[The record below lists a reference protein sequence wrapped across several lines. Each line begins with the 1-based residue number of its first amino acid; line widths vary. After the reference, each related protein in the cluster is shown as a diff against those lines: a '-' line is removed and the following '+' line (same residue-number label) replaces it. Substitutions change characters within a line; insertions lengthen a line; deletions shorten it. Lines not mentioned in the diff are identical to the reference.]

1 MAGLQ
6 AQTSTANVAPQKADA
21 FTPSGRIQ
29 RQGFKNAEQVGLVI
43 AAIDKQLEILN
54 PEIFSN
60 NLSFTDSERQ
70 VAQLLAKLYP
80 WYQGGLLITKFAL
93 EKSPPYPRLLDLQG
107 LDLQG
112 ADLQGLALQG
122 AQLLW
127 TKLRQAK
134 LRQANL
140 PEANMTSAI
149 LSEADLTGAQLPRAD
164 LSKTDLRWADMTG
177 AGLQGTNLDDAILNG
192 AKMEGVDLKGAFG
205 VPLGITP
212 EMLATARNTEVLE
225 KCINLSERIKR
236 SRSSR
241 KEALELELQRFIDQQ
256 EQLRQ
261 PPKNWDDPLIR
272 V

>member
-6 AQTSTANVAPQKADA
+6 AQASTTNVAQAQKAEA
-21 FTPSGRIQ
+21 FTPSGRMQ
-29 RQGFKNAEQVGLVI
+29 RQGFANAEQVGLVI
-43 AAIDKQLEILN
+43 AAIDKQLAILN
-54 PEIFSN
+54 PEMFFPDPP
-60 NLSFTDSERQ
+60 SFTDSERQ

-112 ADLQGLALQG
+112 ADLQGLALQD

-140 PEANMTSAI
+140 PGANMTSAI
-149 LSEADLTGAQLPRAD
+149 LSEADLTGAKLPRAN
-164 LSKTDLRWADMTG
+164 LSKTYLSQTKLQGADLRWA
-177 AGLQGTNLDDAILNG
+177 NLHEAIVNG
-192 AKMEGVDLKGAFG
+192 ADLEGADLDGAFG

-225 KCINLSERIKR
+225 KCINLSELITSTRNGR
-236 SRSSR
+236 R
-241 KEALELELQRFIDQQ
+241 KEALELRLQRFIDQQ
-256 EQLRQ
+256 EQLRKL
-261 PPKNWDDPLIR
+261 PK
-272 V
+272 